1 MPTSAN
7 EVRFPC
13 PNCGLRLACEDGYG
27 GWRIQCPGCN
37 GGVVV
42 PLRDVPVRSPA
53 ISPAALTLIA
63 RSRSTSSA
71 QEGAGASYGGP
82 ETFQERFVT
91 GFGQAFSGLVKGV
104 LGMLAAFGLMV
115 GGCSYLVET
124 GQGRA
129 GALNFATVL
138 VLCVVGGML
147 LLFAHLWERMWR

>member
-1 MPTSAN
+1 MPTNAN

-42 PLRDVPVRSPA
+42 PLRT
-53 ISPAALTLIA
+53 IPAAKASLP
-63 RSRSTSSA
+63 SA
-71 QEGAGASYGGP
+71 QAPFAGRLRTGPAHEGAGQSHGGP

-91 GFGQAFSGLVKGV
+91 GFGQAFSGLVTGVVGV
-104 LGMLAAFGLMV
+104 LAVFGLLV
-115 GGCSYLVET
+115 GGCSYLVES
-124 GQGRA
+124 GQSRA
-129 GALNFATVL
+129 GALNFSTML

-147 LLFAHLWERMWR
+147 LVFTALWERMWR

>member
-1 MPTSAN
+1 MSTNAN

-13 PNCGLRLACEDGYG
+13 PNCGLRLACEDGYA

-42 PLRDVPVRSPA
+42 PLRTMPSRK
-53 ISPAALTLIA
+53 AALP
-63 RSRSTSSA
+63 SA
-71 QEGAGASYGGP
+71 QTPFAGSLRTGSAHEGSGQTLGGP
-82 ETFQERFVT
+82 ETFQERFVA

-104 LGMLAAFGLMV
+104 LGVLAAFGLLV
-115 GGCSYLVET
+115 GGCSYLVES
-124 GQGRA
+124 GQSRA